1 MSARFKFRL
10 EGFLKLRHSL
20 EEEAQ
25 RHLAR
30 MIALQEEART
40 KVAELHSAHSGTLEG
55 RRMVPNQVVDLEGWR
70 ATERYLLVLERR
82 IQWATEELT
91 TAMGQ
96 VTDARAALLRTHQDH
111 LMLQRLKE
119 RRQEQHAQ
127 EVQRAENQEMDEI
140 AVLRYRI
147 NHITASPAPR
157 TQEVPE

>member
-30 MIALQEEART
+30 MIALQEEARG
-40 KVAELHSAHSGTLEG
+40 KVGELHASHTSTLEG
-55 RRMVPNQVVDLEGWR
+55 RRMLPNQVVDLQRWSD
-70 ATERYLLVLERR
+70 TERYLLVLERR
-82 IQWATEELT
+82 IVWATEELN

-119 RRQEQHAQ
+119 RRQEQHTLASQRQ
-127 EVQRAENQEMDEI
+127 EAQEMDEI
-140 AVLRYRI
+140 AVLRHRLKRA
-147 NHITASPAPR
+147 TAPAA
-157 TQEVPE
+157 TTTE